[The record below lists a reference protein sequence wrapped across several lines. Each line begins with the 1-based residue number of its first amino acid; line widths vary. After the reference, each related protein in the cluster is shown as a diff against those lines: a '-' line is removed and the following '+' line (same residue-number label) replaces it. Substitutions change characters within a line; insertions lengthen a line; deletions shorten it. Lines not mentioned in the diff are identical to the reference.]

1 MNPVMRWLQAKLA
14 DTQLMMLFVSLL
26 AIFVLLSLFGDVL
39 APLLVAIALAYVME
53 SGIDF
58 LERCKLPR
66 FIGIGIVGAGA
77 LLMVLF
83 ALFTLL
89 PLLSGQLGRLIGQ
102 VPEYVKSTRGFL
114 ETLQHDYSG
123 WLNPDYLQQLVAT
136 LASKLQGWGADLL
149 SFSLSSIPGVITLL
163 VYAVLVP
170 VLVFFL
176 LKDKKLLINWGKGLL
191 PSDHLLLNRVW
202 KEVDIQIGN
211 YIRGKFIET
220 LIVGVAMWVAYVVL
234 GHEYALLLAVLTGV
248 SVWVPFIGAAVV
260 TVPVVLLSLF
270 QWGWSDATLYSLIA
284 YAVIQTL
291 DANVVIPWL
300 FSEVVNLHPIAII
313 MAVLIFG
320 SLWGLVG
327 VFVAIPMASLVKSVL
342 TIVAER
348 KDMISEAG

>member
-66 FIGIGIVGAGA
+66 FIGIGIVGSGA

-163 VYAVLVP
+163 VYVVLVP

-176 LKDKKLLINWGKGLL
+176 LKDKQLLMNWGKGLL

-270 QWGWSDATLYSLIA
+270 QWGWSDATLYSLII

-313 MAVLIFG
+313 MAVLVFG